1 MRLRLRNRQREIFGL
16 RLRLRH
22 TYGLVRFLFIFCLS
36 LSLNL
41 SLSLLSPSHAATVG
55 RIEILGLH
63 TVERDEMLDM
73 LGIREGMPLNAEII
87 RNAIKRA
94 FRKGTFDDISIHA
107 TDSEPCLVSVRVR
120 EKDMIRKVDV
130 QGNYPLS
137 AGKVKE
143 LLTLKEGE
151 VMRYDL
157 VDQAVADLKVHF
169 ALLGFPGA
177 RIMANPSGTAEHL
190 YDVTLTVMI
199 EAGPPLVIKEVK
211 IVGTDLIAPNDLKIS
226 AGATYDQ
233 IWIRKELQALRER
246 LKKDGYIRPDIGSYD
261 FQSGILTLSMNP
273 GNKLVSIIKGNSAL
287 STGRLEKEMPFL
299 EGEVFNDESVD
310 EAVSRML
317 SLYHSEGYSLA
328 QIAPVVRSDNQQS
341 EVTFFVLE
349 GMQFKV
355 RTIQFSGAALPP
367 GILQTALALKEGGP
381 YNPDLRQRDRDTL
394 REYYAAL
401 GYLEASIGEIELRT
415 DASSGKIDLIIP
427 IDEGMLTTIAALNIE
442 GVEQA
447 RKEKLLALI
456 ALREGQTYNEV
467 EISDARFRII
477 DSYAREGYANIDV
490 MVQRTIEDH
499 RARVLFSIV
508 EGRKKTIGKT
518 VVAGNRQTRYG
529 VIRRE
534 IGNTEGSPYSFS
546 ILAQK
551 RQKLYKLGLF
561 TDIEIEASDADGDQ
575 KDLLVKIK
583 EGKAGIFE
591 FGFGYAEYEHF
602 RGFFEI
608 GYRNLF
614 GLNRQGLF
622 RTELSSLDQRF
633 ILQYNEPWFL
643 GTTLPLRVLL
653 LHENKKELTIPDRVV
668 RYQLRRDSVSVGIEK
683 KLADT
688 LKGELTYEFS
698 LVKTTDVQPDVVLS
712 REDVGTLAIS
722 SVRTSLYF
730 DTRDNPFEPKKGML
744 TGITAKIASPLLLSE
759 THFIKVTMFANLFQ
773 ELHKRVVLGLSARG
787 GIAYGFGKTTE
798 LPIVERYFLGG
809 RSSVRGYDQDMLG
822 PKGSDGN
829 PTGGN
834 SFVMGSVELRTD
846 IGRNISIVPFID
858 FGNVWINTNDF
869 SPTDLKYSIGV
880 GLRYATPVGPLRV
893 DYGYKLKRDEICLD
907 RAAPLTPLCTPESR
921 GVIHFSIGHA
931 F

>member
-1 MRLRLRNRQREIFGL
+1 MGSNSRKGTVPGKAFRQGALNTSFG
-16 RLRLRH
+16 
-22 TYGLVRFLFIFCLS
+22 RFFFILFALCLS
-36 LSLNL
+36 LDL
-41 SLSLLSPSHAATVG
+41 SLSSFSLSHAATVG
-55 RIEILGLH
+55 RVEIYGLSS
-63 TVERDEMLDM
+63 VDKEEMLDM
-73 LGIREGMPLNAEII
+73 LGFEEGLPLTAEVIRS
-87 RNAIKRA
+87 AIKRA
-94 FRKGTFDDISIHA
+94 FRKGAFDDISILA
-107 TDSEPCLVSVRVR
+107 SDSEPCLVTVRVK

-130 QGNYPLS
+130 QGDYPLS
-137 AGKVKE
+137 AGKVRE
-143 LLTLKEGE
+143 LFALKEGE
-151 VMRYDL
+151 VMRDDL
-157 VDQAVADLKVHF
+157 IDQSVAELKAYF
-169 ALLGFPGA
+169 ALLGFPEAKIIA
-177 RIMANPSGTAEHL
+177 RASRAAL
-190 YDVTLTVMI
+190 YDVTLTVTI
-199 EAGPPLVIKEVK
+199 ETGAPLVVKEVK
-211 IVGTDLIAPNDLKIS
+211 IIGTDIVSQNDLRIS
-226 AGATYDQ
+226 AGVVYDQ
-233 IWIRKELQALRER
+233 TMIRKELQSLRER
-246 LKKDGYIRPDIGSYD
+246 LKKDGYVKPDVGRYN
-261 FQSGILTLSMNP
+261 FQDGLLTLSINP
-273 GNKLVSIIKGNSAL
+273 GRRLKAVIDGNSAL
-287 STGRLEKEMPFL
+287 STGRLQKEMPFF
-299 EGEVFNDESVD
+299 EGEVFNDEAVD
-310 EAVSRML
+310 EAVNRML
-317 SLYHSEGYSLA
+317 SLYHNEGYPLA
-328 QIAPVVRSDNQQS
+328 QIAPVVKSDRQQS
-341 EVTFFVLE
+341 EVTFFVFE
-349 GMQFKV
+349 GIQARV

-367 GILQTALALKEGGP
+367 GILQSVLELKEGGP
-381 YNPDLRQRDRDTL
+381 YNPDLRQRDRETL

-401 GYLEASIGEIELRT
+401 GYLEAAVGEIELRT
-415 DASSGKIDLIIP
+415 EESSGKIDLVIP
-427 IDEGMLTTIAALNIE
+427 IEEGKLTTIAALDIE
-442 GVEQA
+442 GVEPA
-447 RKEKLLALI
+447 RKETLLALI
-456 ALREGQTYNEV
+456 ALREGQPYNEV

-490 MVQRTIEDH
+490 MVQRTLEDH
-499 RARVLFSIV
+499 RARVRFTIA

-534 IGNTEGSPYSFS
+534 IGDAEGSPYSFS
-546 ILAQK
+546 ILARK

-575 KDLLVKIK
+575 KDLLVRVK
-583 EGKAGIFE
+583 EGNAGTFE
-591 FGFGYAEYEHF
+591 FGFGYAEYEHL

-614 GLNRQGLF
+614 GLNRQVLF
-622 RTELSSLDQRF
+622 RTELSSLDRRF

-688 LKGELTYEFS
+688 LRGELAYEFS

-722 SVRTSLYF
+722 SVRSSLYF
-730 DTRDNPFEPKKGML
+730 DTRDNPFEPKQGML
-744 TGITAKIASPLLLSE
+744 AGITVKIASPLLLSE
-759 THFIKVTMFANLFQ
+759 THFIKVSMFASFFH
-773 ELHKRVVLGLSARG
+773 ELHKRVVFGLSARG
-787 GIAYGFGKTTE
+787 GIAYGFGNTTE

-834 SFVMGSVELRTD
+834 SFVMGSAELRTD
-846 IGRNISIVPFID
+846 VGRNISVVPFFD

-869 SPTDLKYSIGV
+869 SPTALKYTVGV

-907 RAAPLTPLCTPESR
+907 RAAPLTPQCSPESR